1 MFKVKYLK
9 KYITKYY
16 LICVYVY
23 ELCGLLKMIPLI
35 LTIYMWFIFCKSING
50 KKMHWQ

>member
-1 MFKVKYLK
+1 MFKVKYLT

-23 ELCGLLKMIPLI
+23 ELCGLLKMMPLI
-35 LTIYMWFIFCKSING
+35 LRIYM
-50 KKMHWQ
+50 